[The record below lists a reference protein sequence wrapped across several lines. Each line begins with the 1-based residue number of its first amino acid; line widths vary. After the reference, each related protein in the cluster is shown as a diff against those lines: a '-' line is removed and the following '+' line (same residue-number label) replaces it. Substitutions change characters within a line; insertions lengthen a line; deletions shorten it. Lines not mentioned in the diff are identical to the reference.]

1 MSELGQRC
9 LDLVAVPSVTGQ
21 EEALCDQLWAWSL
34 ERFPTGRRGRWR
46 HGFWLDP
53 TGSSRPVALV
63 GHLDTVPPAAS
74 QPVEIRDG
82 KVYGCGASDMKAGV
96 AVMMSLLEARPE
108 AFLGVFYDRE
118 EGPYDDNGLDGL
130 LDMMPPIELAM
141 VLEPSCNRIQ
151 AGCLGGLHARVRV
164 AGQRAHSARP
174 WQGRNAIT
182 EALPLLARLAEW
194 PRREV
199 VCGGLPF
206 YEVVSVTQA
215 STDNPRNAIPEAFE
229 LNVNFRFAPGR
240 TLTDAEAE
248 LRELIGQP
256 LEIIDASPSGT
267 VDLSQPRLAAWI
279 ERHQLAVE
287 PKQAWTDVARL
298 SGRGIPAVNFGP
310 GTPAQA
316 HQAGEWC
323 EVALLEE
330 CYQLM
335 LDL

>member
-1 MSELGQRC
+1 MSELGRRC
-9 LDLVAVPSVTGQ
+9 LELVSVASVTGA
-21 EEALCDQLWAWSL
+21 EGDLCDQLWAWAG
-34 ERFPTGRRGRWR
+34 ERFPQGRRERWR

-63 GHLDTVPPAAS
+63 GHLDTVPPAAQ
-74 QPVEIRDG
+74 QPVKLADG

-118 EGPYDDNGLDGL
+118 EGPYADNGLDPL
-130 LDMMPPIELAM
+130 LDGMPRPELAM

-199 VCGGLPF
+199 LCGGLPF

-215 STDNPRNAIPEAFE
+215 ATDNPRNAIPEVFE

-240 TLTDAEAE
+240 TLAEAEAE
-248 LRELIGQP
+248 LRELIGHP
-256 LEIIDASPSGT
+256 LEIVDASPSGT
-267 VDLSQPRLAAWI
+267 VDLSEPRLAEWI
-279 ERHQLAVE
+279 ARHALPVE

-323 EVALLEE
+323 EVALLDE
-330 CYQLM
+330 CFQLM